1 MDPLPELINP
11 PSVITFFFLNKL
23 CPESLWNMFQF
34 KSSLSDYNTRD
45 EKDLYIPKVKIG
57 FSKKGFQY
65 AGIRAWN
72 DIPNNIRELSSLSL
86 LKSHLRRH
94 LISNEN

>member
-1 MDPLPELINP
+1 
-11 PSVITFFFLNKL
+11 
-23 CPESLWNMFQF
+23 MFQF
-34 KSSLSDYNTRD
+34 RSSLSNSNTRND
-45 EKDLYIPKVKIG
+45 KELHIPKVKLE

-86 LKSHLRRH
+86 FKSHQED
-94 LISNEN
+94 I